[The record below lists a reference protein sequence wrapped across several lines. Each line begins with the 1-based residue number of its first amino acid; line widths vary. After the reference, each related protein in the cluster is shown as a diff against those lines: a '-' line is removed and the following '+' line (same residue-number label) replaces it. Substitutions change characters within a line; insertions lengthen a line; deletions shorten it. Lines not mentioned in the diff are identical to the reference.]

1 MLKPH
6 LHMPRP
12 AVWLLAAVIYYLCL
26 YLFYIRIGQN
36 MGTENILFSLVPV
49 LLLIT
54 LAQFG
59 SGVPLSSLAS
69 IPAIVVGLA
78 WCTAFPLLYYWT
90 YHTYWF
96 QQLVFFDF
104 LIGTAN
110 MLLIASLSGVL
121 FRIGYRR
128 IMAMLLA
135 VLDFLLLIIPFVQ
148 YAYYCIVWHCLSPA
162 SLMAIYLTNYRE
174 SIDYIQS
181 NVGLIPT
188 IIILSCAGLLLWLSY
203 RCHLRFSR
211 LMDDEI
217 SPMQLAALIIVLI
230 ASMATLRIAV
240 PQSSIAGLWHDV
252 DTYV

>member
-78 WCTAFPLLYYWT
+78 WCTAFPLL
-90 YHTYWF
+90 
-96 QQLVFFDF
+96 
-104 LIGTAN
+104 
-110 MLLIASLSGVL
+110 
-121 FRIGYRR
+121 
-128 IMAMLLA
+128 
-135 VLDFLLLIIPFVQ
+135 
-148 YAYYCIVWHCLSPA
+148 
-162 SLMAIYLTNYRE
+162 
-174 SIDYIQS
+174 
-181 NVGLIPT
+181 
-188 IIILSCAGLLLWLSY
+188 
-203 RCHLRFSR
+203 
-211 LMDDEI
+211 
-217 SPMQLAALIIVLI
+217 
-230 ASMATLRIAV
+230 
-240 PQSSIAGLWHDV
+240 
-252 DTYV
+252 